1 MTEDA
6 NQLEY
11 RRRKLKFRAWHR
23 GTKEMDFI
31 FGSYADANL
40 AQMTNE
46 DMDVFSEL
54 LEAPDDLLY
63 SWVSGSKET
72 PPEFENDI
80 MAALKTFR
88 MTTVDYTKTD

>member
-6 NQLEY
+6 SQLEY

-31 FGSYADANL
+31 LGSYADENL
-40 AQMTNE
+40 PNMSNAE
-46 DMDVFSEL
+46 MDVFSEF

-63 SWVSGSKET
+63 SWVSGGKET

-80 MAALKTFR
+80 MAALRTFR
-88 MTTVDYTKTD
+88 MTTHDYTKTD